1 MSMPGLSRRRLF
13 AAVCVPGALGAAF
26 APGARAQPAFTF
38 RSVRVD
44 VSPLRA
50 NAGDP
55 TAAWVE
61 RELPGALAGALR
73 GRMARNGAALVVRI
87 DTLTLGSNVG
97 SNVNS
102 SVSIDN
108 IGGAAIINGA
118 QIPVRATSNYDSS
131 PIDQTMIE
139 ASNHSRVSALV
150 AALAYWIGRGSFF

>member
-1 MSMPGLSRRRLF
+1 MSMTALTRRDALACLSFASLF
-13 AAVCVPGALGAAF
+13 SAAWARSAPAQAAE
-26 APGARAQPAFTF
+26 AF
-38 RSVRVD
+38 RSIRVD

-61 RELPGALAGALR
+61 RELPRALAAALAP
-73 GRMARNGAALVVRI
+73 RMARSGATLVVRI

-97 SNVNS
+97 SNVHS

-108 IGGAAIINGA
+108 IGGVAIVNGA

-139 ASNHSRVSALV
+139 QSNHARVSALV
-150 AALAYWIGRGSFF
+150 EALAYWIGKGSYF

>member
-1 MSMPGLSRRRLF
+1 MCKIALTRRSLL
-13 AAVCVPGALGAAF
+13 AAFGGAAALGLV
-26 APGARAQPAFTF
+26 APPSTLAQAVASF

-61 RELPGALAGALR
+61 RQLPGALASALS
-73 GRMARNGAALVVRI
+73 GRMARNGATLIVRI
-87 DTLTLGSNVG
+87 EYLTLGSNVG
-97 SNVNS
+97 SNVHS

-108 IGGAAIINGA
+108 ISGIAIVNGA
-118 QIPVRATSNYDSS
+118 QIPIRATSNYDSS

-139 ASNHSRVSALV
+139 QSNHARVSALV
-150 AALAYWIGRGSFF
+150 QALAYWIGKGSYF

>member
-1 MSMPGLSRRRLF
+1 MSMTALTRRDALACLSLASLF
-13 AAVCVPGALGAAF
+13 SAAWARSAPAQAAE
-26 APGARAQPAFTF
+26 AF
-38 RSVRVD
+38 RSIRVD

-61 RELPGALAGALR
+61 RELPRALAAALAP
-73 GRMARNGAALVVRI
+73 RMARSGATLVVRI

-97 SNVNS
+97 SNVHS

-108 IGGAAIINGA
+108 IGGVAIVNGA

-139 ASNHSRVSALV
+139 QSNHARVSALV
-150 AALAYWIGRGSFF
+150 EALAYWIGKGSYF